1 MERDRGAQWVV
12 STGREVTSSEIYRR
26 VLKITAGIVLFHQ
39 PLRDLTGQHYVKHLQ
54 VVDAGLERLGVE
66 ACQLHALA
74 EVRFLFVVQTEDT

>member
-1 MERDRGAQWVV
+1 MERDR
-12 STGREVTSSEIYRR
+12 
-26 VLKITAGIVLFHQ
+26 
-39 PLRDLTGQHYVKHLQ
+39 HYVKHLQ